1 VADFL
6 QQVVSGLASGGI
18 YASLALA
25 LVLIYR
31 ATRVVN
37 FAQGEMAMLTTFV
50 AWSLMNHMPYWPAFV
65 LTLALAF
72 ALGVAV
78 EMLVIWPVRDAPV
91 LTVVIITIGLLI
103 GINGLARLVWGTD
116 PKAMESPFPTDP
128 VRVAGVAFSWQDIGI
143 VAVSLAIVGVLWAFF
158 QFTKLGLAL
167 RAAAVNPESSRL
179 VGIRVSWMLALGW
192 GVAAVLGAV
201 AGMMAA
207 PPLGS
212 FDQNMMAP
220 ILLYAFA
227 AAVLGGLDSPLGAVV
242 GGLLLG
248 VVLNLLQSAPDW
260 LPSGIGGRVEFLDA
274 ELRLPIA
281 FLIIVVVLLLR
292 PAGLFGREAVRRV

>member
-1 VADFL
+1 MGDVA

-50 AWSLMNHMPYWPAFV
+50 AWSLMNHMPYWAAFF
-65 LTLALAF
+65 LTLVLAF

-78 EMLVIWPVRDAPV
+78 ELLVIWPVRDAPV
-91 LTVVIITIGLLI
+91 LTVVIVTIGLLI

-116 PKAMESPFPTDP
+116 PKSMESPFPREP

-143 VAVSLAIVGVLWAFF
+143 VAVSLAIVALLWAFF
-158 QFTKLGLAL
+158 RFTKVGLAL
-167 RAAAVNPESSRL
+167 RAAAVNPSSSRL

-192 GVAAVLGAV
+192 GLAAVLGAV

-260 LPSGIGGRVEFLDA
+260 LPSGIGGRVDFLDA

-281 FLIIVVVLLLR
+281 FLIIVVVLLVR